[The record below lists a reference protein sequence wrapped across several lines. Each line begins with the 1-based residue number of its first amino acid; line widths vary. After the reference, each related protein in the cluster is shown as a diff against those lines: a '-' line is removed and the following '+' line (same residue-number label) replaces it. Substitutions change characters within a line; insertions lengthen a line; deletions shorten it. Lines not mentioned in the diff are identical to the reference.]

1 MARRAKTT
9 EPPEPPTPP
18 APDPRLQRRL
28 GAETLRSHAR
38 RITEGF
44 YDRYLSGDHV
54 LDIGY
59 RGGKADAEAVT
70 EKAIGIELDYPGY
83 DGVHLPFEDF
93 SQDAVFAS
101 HCLEHIDDWRTI
113 LADWFRVL
121 KIGGYLVIAVPHQF
135 LYERRADL
143 PSRFNGNHKRFYTPR
158 VLMAEIEA
166 ALPIGAWRLRSLRD
180 IDDGFHYELPPE
192 HHPKGCYEIEMV
204 VERIK
209 PPAYAA
215 RLLPSGQAEELI
227 TFFANMALRAAEAH
241 AAGRPRE
248 VAEIQEVLAKLPLP
262 SFRQMGR
269 HFPPGASKQ
278 HLVAVLR
285 PLVEKAPFD
294 DADYL
299 ARYKDVRLAVEEG
312 RQPNGLAHYLRGGY
326 FEGRF
331 ATPVPPIFA

>member
-1 MARRAKTT
+1 MARRAKP
-9 EPPEPPTPP
+9 EEPPAPPEP
-18 APDPRLQRRL
+18 DSRLNRRL

-38 RITEGF
+38 RIAEGF
-44 YDRYLSGDHV
+44 YDRYLSGEHV

-70 EKAIGIELDYPGY
+70 EQAIGIELDYPGY
-83 DGVHLPFEDF
+83 DGVHLPFEEF

-121 KIGGYLVIAVPHQF
+121 KIGGYLVIAVPHQY

-158 VLMAEIEA
+158 VLMAEIET
-166 ALPIGAWRLRSLRD
+166 ALPAGAWRLRSLRD
-180 IDDGFHYELPPE
+180 IDDGFHYDLPPE
-192 HHPKGCYEIEMV
+192 HHPKGCYEIELV
-204 VERIK
+204 VEKIK

-215 RLLPSGQAEELI
+215 RLVPSKQAEDLVE
-227 TFFANMALRAAEAH
+227 FFAKMALRAAQAH
-241 AAGRPRE
+241 AAGKPRE
-248 VAEIQEVLAKLPLP
+248 VAEIQDVLARLPLP
-262 SFRQMGR
+262 SFRQMEQY
-269 HFPPGASKQ
+269 FPAGSKQ
-278 HLVAVLR
+278 NLVAVLR

-299 ARYKDVRLAVEEG
+299 ARYKDVRTAVAEG

-331 ATPVPPIFA
+331 ATPVPPIFS